1 MSASQRNKGKAG
13 ELEAA
18 GILQPIFPD
27 ARRRVVNHAGV
38 ENGADL
44 EKTGA
49 FAVQVKRHK
58 KPSPVSA
65 LYEVQAAGIPLLLTR
80 GDRGEWL
87 AVLRATDLVAI
98 LGDVAIA
105 YEEAK

>member
-18 GILQPIFPD
+18 RILQPIFPD

-44 EKTGA
+44 ENTGA

-98 LGDVAIA
+98 LADVAIA